1 MTELKITATQTR
13 EHYHVEYECGC
24 YRNALNGGISS
35 MICKEGH
42 IYSGSMIKL
51 ECRCWDAYGGPRWC
65 ENHLK
70 FHYLKNLALDFTIE
84 TPFKCLTMISHPNL
98 LIQMLVNRIAGRV
111 VSPVFIRNL

>member
-42 IYSGSMIKL
+42 IYSGRMIKL

-70 FHYLKNLALDFTIE
+70 FHKEAKIREELYFAKNHVRQLEKQLEKLKQEEAIKNIDHRKLIDKIE
-84 TPFKCLTMISHPNL
+84 
-98 LIQMLVNRIAGRV
+98 
-111 VSPVFIRNL
+111 